1 MTGKDKIEEALRS
14 VPNGVEPRADLADD
28 AAALAQELYAEKP
41 KRAKKKWRLATVLS
55 CAAACVFVAVFVPVY
70 YHFQPQP
77 PVIRYYTDFDLTMED
92 LPDTAAFVSENR
104 YNVKYFQN
112 AQHTN
117 LYRITET
124 SEPVIIEQSYIYFD
138 QSHYDVVELNICL
151 TNDDFNRFEIYQK
164 LHNQITVNGIEVQ
177 YSITEQPNEYSILA
191 VCQVESYRYYWQI
204 TALQGEERIEYY
216 IGYLFGNE

>member
-1 MTGKDKIEEALRS
+1 MTDKDKIEEALRS

-41 KRAKKKWRLATVLS
+41 KRAKKRWRLATVLS

-77 PVIRYYTDFDLTMED
+77 PVIRYYTDIDLTKEE
-92 LPDTAAFVSENR
+92 LVDTTSFVSENR
-104 YNVKYFQN
+104 LDIKYFQDASQSYLN
-112 AQHTN
+112 
-117 LYRITET
+117 RITET
-124 SEPVIIEQSYIYFD
+124 SEPAIIEQHYFYFD
-138 QSHYDVVELNICL
+138 QSHYDDVQLDICL
-151 TNDDFNRFEIYQK
+151 TNDDFDRYERYQNCS
-164 LHNQITVNGIEVQ
+164 NQMTVNDIEVK
-177 YSITEQPNEYSILA
+177 YLITEAANRYSILA

>member
-1 MTGKDKIEEALRS
+1 MTDKDKIEEALRS

-41 KRAKKKWRLATVLS
+41 KRAKKRWRLATVLS

-77 PVIRYYTDFDLTMED
+77 PVIRYYTAT
-92 LPDTAAFVSENR
+92 TSFVSENR
-104 YNVKYFQN
+104 LDIKYFQDASQSYLN
-112 AQHTN
+112 
-117 LYRITET
+117 RITET
-124 SEPVIIEQSYIYFD
+124 SEPAIIEQHYFYFD
-138 QSHYDVVELNICL
+138 QSHYDDVQLDICL
-151 TNDDFNRFEIYQK
+151 TNDDFDRYERYQNCS
-164 LHNQITVNGIEVQ
+164 NQMTVNDIEVK
-177 YSITEQPNEYSILA
+177 YLITEAANRYSILA